1 MVAKNKRLR
10 IKVSSRNKQQQ
21 QQQQNDQSQYD
32 ISQHIENELSAFL
45 KPQSENEKFLYQHKD
60 TKKTK
65 ADNKSS
71 SFKDK
76 ILKSNIGDSSNISK
90 SALRRRKRKLKDDL
104 KPKMNDLL
112 DSLQSEGFQVESTG
126 ASSGDVSDNKND
138 EGSSVSNNRVTKIT
152 DNTKIAVSAP
162 AFTHF
167 KTNQQ
172 NPFKNTNEPSIRTQK
187 GAKLL
192 QQKENDHFKQVLG
205 TKQFQTNTFASL
217 REVIAMKNLQ
227 EQQRMEK

>member
-10 IKVSSRNKQQQ
+10 VKATSRNKQQQ
-21 QQQQNDQSQYD
+21 QQNDPSQYD

-65 ADNKSS
+65 AESKSS

-76 ILKSNIGDSSNISK
+76 ILKSNINDATNISK

-112 DSLQSEGFQVESTG
+112 DSLENEGFQIESTD
-126 ASSGDVSDNKND
+126 ASSDGVREHKHVGGNSDRSKI
-138 EGSSVSNNRVTKIT
+138 TKIT
-152 DNTKIAVSAP
+152 DNTNFAVAAP
-162 AFTHF
+162 SFTHS
-167 KTNQQ
+167 KTSQQ
-172 NPFKNTNEPSIRTQK
+172 GAFKNTNEPSIRTQK

-227 EQQRMEK
+227 EQQSMKK